1 MSGVIGHV
9 MYAILG
15 AKAAA
20 QRSLPIAPLL
30 HRHEASYLCG
40 AYLGADIQTLPNGTD
55 VETGLPFG
63 YGTLPPSVT
72 ERNGRPIRPYQLV
85 HEEKAY
91 DSRTVT
97 DLFYGRS
104 HLTLGWT
111 AADLSLTVPW
121 DHLPDYAAAVM
132 ADVPRIH
139 GPGERPIAFLFGWIA
154 HIVGDA
160 LIKGVR
166 SGLSMKLLNGLYTP
180 ENRPIQDLVAYHEI
194 GVRELGLNWPNLL
207 HDMATAPAEPI
218 QSHYMRVSKP
228 EGQLGE
234 RYPIGWQ
241 PEQSDLLA
249 ALLRANRWYFP
260 HWVRQIIE
268 QLKLTRDAQGI
279 WQCDPQLSRR
289 AGNLSYAEMIELAAQ
304 ANFRHTMWQIG
315 ESIADLFQAIIE
327 TAPETHNWS
336 DRSQPDWRTLT
347 ERWAPDSDV

>member
-9 MYAILG
+9 MYAMLG
-15 AKAAA
+15 AKAAE

-30 HRHEASYLCG
+30 RRHEASYLCG

-72 ERNGRPIRPYQLV
+72 ERNGRPIHPYELV
-85 HEEKAY
+85 HEEKTY
-91 DSRTVT
+91 SSRTVT

-121 DHLPDYAAAVM
+121 DHLPDYAAAVI

-139 GPGERPIAFLFGWIA
+139 GPGERPIAFLFGWIT

-160 LIKGVR
+160 LIKGIR

-180 ENRPIQDLVAYHEI
+180 ENRPIQDLVTYHEI
-194 GVRELGLNWPNLL
+194 GIKELGLNWPNLL
-207 HDMATAPAEPI
+207 HDMSTAPAESI
-218 QSHYMRVSKP
+218 QSHYMRISEQ
-228 EGQLGE
+228 EGHLAE
-234 RYPIGWQ
+234 RYPIGWL
-241 PEQSDLLA
+241 PEQGGLLA
-249 ALLRANRWYFP
+249 ALLKANRWYFP

-268 QLKLTRDAQGI
+268 QLKLTRDAQRI
-279 WQCDPQLSRR
+279 WQCDPQLSQR
-289 AGNLSYAEMIELAAQ
+289 AGDLSYAEMIRLAEQ
-304 ANFRHTMWQIG
+304 ANFRHTLWQIG

-327 TAPETHNWS
+327 TAPEAHTWS
-336 DRSQPDWRTLT
+336 DRSQPNWTNLT
-347 ERWAPDSDV
+347 KRWATD